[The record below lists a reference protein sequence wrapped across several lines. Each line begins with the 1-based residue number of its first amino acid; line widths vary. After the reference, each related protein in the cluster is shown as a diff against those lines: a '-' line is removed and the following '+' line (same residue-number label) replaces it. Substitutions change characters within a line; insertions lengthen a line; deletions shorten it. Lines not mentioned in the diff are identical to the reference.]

1 MKPIVF
7 THLNPD
13 LFQYKASIAL
23 RKKGCKTIAVCLKKP
38 NSEIS
43 SAFDKVI
50 SLKLKNLK
58 PKTLLFQLLFKP
70 KTVLSF
76 FYNLFII
83 NPEVAICQ
91 APPHYLSSIFI
102 LFFKRKCKAI
112 YFPYDMISTRYKKP
126 EKYNRKIE
134 IIGEKSAFKN
144 CDAIICKTALE
155 EFDLLP
161 EHLKKYI
168 KDKPKLIFHVYPLK
182 ELFTSKKEKL
192 SKKDKQIHL
201 VYTGG
206 FRSNTPL
213 YRDIPEYSK
222 EMLNQ
227 GFHLHMYCHRDK
239 PTEHD
244 INILTK
250 NRKYIRQLH
259 LAEKF
264 VPIKDFSDELS
275 KYDYGLDAFFFSNI
289 SKKGIIS
296 GTSKFSSYL
305 EAGLPVIMNKE
316 KKLFSDIIK
325 KNKIG
330 IVTEDYNFK
339 DLKEKIKKADYNK
352 LTKNVLNFREEYSF
366 ENNIN
371 RLISFIN
378 SLAKED
384 INQAI

>member
-1 MKPIVF
+1 
-7 THLNPD
+7 
-13 LFQYKASIAL
+13 
-23 RKKGCKTIAVCLKKP
+23 
-38 NSEIS
+38 
-43 SAFDKVI
+43 
-50 SLKLKNLK
+50 
-58 PKTLLFQLLFKP
+58 
-70 KTVLSF
+70 
-76 FYNLFII
+76 
-83 NPEVAICQ
+83 
-91 APPHYLSSIFI
+91 
-102 LFFKRKCKAI
+102 
-112 YFPYDMISTRYKKP
+112 
-126 EKYNRKIE
+126 
-134 IIGEKSAFKN
+134 
-144 CDAIICKTALE
+144 
-155 EFDLLP
+155 
-161 EHLKKYI
+161 
-168 KDKPKLIFHVYPLK
+168 
-182 ELFTSKKEKL
+182 
-192 SKKDKQIHL
+192 
-201 VYTGG
+201 
-206 FRSNTPL
+206 
-213 YRDIPEYSK
+213 
-222 EMLNQ
+222 
-227 GFHLHMYCHRDK
+227 MYCHRDK

-275 KYDYGLDAFFFSNI
+275 KYDYGLDAFFFSNV

-305 EAGLPVIMNKE
+305 EAGLPIIMNKE